1 MGVSVMG
8 TTHVTTLIKR
18 VYGKKYDLEPYRD
31 VSVGPRFY
39 ASKMQ
44 PLLAFIREK
53 RIRLFFWLMLA
64 VIAGGSIYYFNLLV
78 STEQDVLAA
87 KGKVDALQQRRNDIS
102 INLSKAALD
111 YSKHERSVFTVVVA
125 LRSLLAEKGVD
136 NTEIEAL
143 INEIGGGSSADSA
156 KLSEMLAG
164 TGKLSALSRMLAV
177 AEQYP
182 DLKLSDN
189 FNTLMAA
196 LIEVEKDLA
205 DERIKFNDAVNIYTT
220 NIIRFPLNA
229 YAWVFGFKAR
239 PYFEATED
247 ASKFNP
253 IAY

>member
-1 MGVSVMG
+1 MG

-18 VYGKKYDLEPYRD
+18 VYGKKYGLEPYRE
-31 VSVGPRFY
+31 VSLRPGPGFY
-39 ASKMQ
+39 PTRVQ
-44 PLLAFIREK
+44 PFLAFIREK
-53 RIRLFFWLMLA
+53 RIRLLLFLMLA
-64 VIAGGSIYYFNLLV
+64 VVAAGSIYYFNLLV
-78 STEQDVLAA
+78 ATEQDVLAA

-136 NTEIEAL
+136 NEKIEAL
-143 INEIGGGSSADSA
+143 IKEIDGVGTIDSA
-156 KLSEMLAG
+156 KLSEKMAG
-164 TGKLSALSRMLAV
+164 TGTLSALSRMLAV

-182 DLKLSDN
+182 DLKLSAN

-196 LIEVEKDLA
+196 LVEVEKDLA

-220 NIIRFPLNA
+220 NIIRFPLNV
-229 YAWVFGFKAR
+229 YAWIFRFKAQ
-239 PYFEATED
+239 PYFEATKD

>member
-1 MGVSVMG
+1 MPAMGR
-8 TTHVTTLIKR
+8 THVTTLIKR

-31 VSVGPRFY
+31 LPVGPRFY
-39 ASKMQ
+39 AAKMQ
-44 PLLAFIREK
+44 PLLTFVREK
-53 RIRLFFWLMLA
+53 RIRLLFWLLLA
-64 VIAGGSIYYFNLLV
+64 VVAGGSVYYFNLLV

-143 INEIGGGSSADSA
+143 IKEIDGDGSADGA
-156 KLSEMLAG
+156 KLSEKLAG
-164 TGKLSALSRMLAV
+164 TGKLSALGRMLAV

-182 DLKLSDN
+182 DLKLSSN
-189 FNTLMAA
+189 FNNLMTA

-205 DERIKFNDAVNIYTT
+205 DERIKLNDAVNIYTT
-220 NIIRFPLNA
+220 NIIRFPLNV
-229 YAWVFGFKAR
+229 YAWIFGFKVQ
-239 PYFEATED
+239 PYFEATPE

-253 IAY
+253 IKY

>member
-1 MGVSVMG
+1 MFV
-8 TTHVTTLIKR
+8 
-18 VYGKKYDLEPYRD
+18 
-31 VSVGPRFY
+31 
-39 ASKMQ
+39 
-44 PLLAFIREK
+44 REK
-53 RIRLFFWLMLA
+53 RVQLLFFMILTVL
-64 VIAGGSIYYFNLLV
+64 VGGSIYYFNLLV
-78 STEQDVLAA
+78 STEQDVLSA

-125 LRSLLAEKGVD
+125 LRSLLTEKGVD

-143 INEIGGGSSADSA
+143 IKEIDGGSSADGA

-182 DLKLSDN
+182 DLKLSSN
-189 FNTLMAA
+189 FNNLMTA

>member
-1 MGVSVMG
+1 MG
-8 TTHVTTLIKR
+8 TTHVTTLIR
-18 VYGKKYDLEPYRD
+18 RAYGKKYDLNTYDD
-31 VSVGPRFY
+31 VSIGSRFY
-39 ASKMQ
+39 PSRLQ
-44 PLLAFIREK
+44 PLLAFVREK
-53 RIRLFFWLMLA
+53 RIRLLFWIMLA
-64 VIAGGSIYYFNLLV
+64 IVAGGSIYYFNLLV

-143 INEIGGGSSADSA
+143 IKEIDGGSAAADGA

-164 TGKLSALSRMLAV
+164 TGKLSALGRMLAV

-182 DLKLSDN
+182 DLKLSSN
-189 FNTLMAA
+189 FNNLMTA

-220 NIIRFPLNA
+220 NIVRFPLNA
-229 YAWVFGFKAR
+229 YAWVFGFKSQ
-239 PYFEATED
+239 PYFKATAE

>member
-1 MGVSVMG
+1 MPAMGK
-8 TTHVTTLIKR
+8 THVTTLIKR

-31 VSVGPRFY
+31 LSVGPRFY

-44 PLLAFIREK
+44 PLLMFLREK
-53 RIRLFFWLMLA
+53 RIRLLFWVMLA
-64 VIAGGSIYYFNLLV
+64 VVAGGSIYYFNLLV

-111 YSKHERSVFTVVVA
+111 YSTHERSVFTAVVA
-125 LRSLLAEKGVD
+125 LRSLLAEKGED
-136 NTEIEAL
+136 NAQIEAL
-143 INEIGGGSSADSA
+143 IKEIGGGGAADGS
-156 KLSEMLAG
+156 KLSGMMAG
-164 TGKLSALSRMLAV
+164 TGKLSALGRMLAV

-182 DLKLSDN
+182 DLKLSSN
-189 FNTLMAA
+189 FNNLMTA

-229 YAWVFGFKAR
+229 YAWIFGFKAR
-239 PYFEATED
+239 PYFEATAE

>member
-1 MGVSVMG
+1 MSVMG

-18 VYGKKYDLEPYRD
+18 VYGKKYDLEQYHD
-31 VSVGPRFY
+31 VSVEPRFY
-39 ASKMQ
+39 PSKMQ

-53 RIRLFFWLMLA
+53 RIRLLFYLILA
-64 VIAGGSIYYFNLLV
+64 IVAGGSIYYFNLLV

-87 KGKVDALQQRRNDIS
+87 KGKVAALQQRRNDIS

-111 YSKHERSVFTVVVA
+111 YSKHERSVFTAVVA
-125 LRSLLAEKGVD
+125 LRSLLAEKSVD
-136 NTEIEAL
+136 NAEIEAL
-143 INEIGGGSSADSA
+143 IKEIDGGGAADGA
-156 KLSEMLAG
+156 KLSEKLAG

-182 DLKLSDN
+182 DLKLSSN
-189 FNTLMAA
+189 FNNLMTA

-205 DERIKFNDAVNIYTT
+205 NERIKFNDAVNIYTT
-220 NIIRFPLNA
+220 NIVRFPLNA
-229 YAWVFGFKAR
+229 YAWIFGFKNR
-239 PYFEATED
+239 PYFEASAD

>member
-1 MGVSVMG
+1 MAVMG

-18 VYGKKYDLEPYRD
+18 VYGRKYGLEPYRD
-31 VSVGPRFY
+31 LSVGPRFY

-53 RIRLFFWLMLA
+53 RIRLLFWLMLA
-64 VIAGGSIYYFNLLV
+64 VVAGGSIYYFNLLV
-78 STEQDVLAA
+78 TTEQDVLAA
-87 KGKVDALQQRRNDIS
+87 KGKVAALQQRRNDIS

-111 YSKHERSVFTVVVA
+111 YSIHERSVFTAVVA
-125 LRSLLAEKGVD
+125 LRSLLAEKGED
-136 NTEIEAL
+136 NAQIEAL
-143 INEIGGGSSADSA
+143 IKEIGGGGGAADGA
-156 KLSEMLAG
+156 KLSEMMAG
-164 TGKLSALSRMLAV
+164 TGKLSALGRMLAV

-182 DLKLSDN
+182 DLKLSSN
-189 FNTLMAA
+189 FNNLMTA

-205 DERIKFNDAVNIYTT
+205 DERIKFNDTVNIYTT

-229 YAWVFGFKAR
+229 YAWIFGFKAR
-239 PYFEATED
+239 PYFEASAD